1 VGLRPVRQ
9 TTWNPNA
16 GDFLVALR
24 QVRRLPE
31 KCACYPA
38 QRLWSFPKLV
48 QKMKHTYDLKIYNGR
63 IKVYVD
69 GFVMFCFNQIDF
81 KGYYAYKDDT
91 SLYGIDIYL
100 VESSGGS
107 GGSTT
112 MEIYFKTKENWLGVL
127 KLLDT
132 HL

>member
-1 VGLRPVRQ
+1 
-9 TTWNPNA
+9 
-16 GDFLVALR
+16 
-24 QVRRLPE
+24 
-31 KCACYPA
+31 
-38 QRLWSFPKLV
+38 
-48 QKMKHTYDLKIYNGR
+48 MKHTGQGHVRELKVHNGR
-63 IKVYVD
+63 VKVYVD
-69 GFVMFCFNQIDF
+69 GIVMFTFNQIDF

-112 MEIYFKTKENWLGVL
+112 MEIYFKTKETWLGIL
-127 KLLDT
+127 ELLDA

>member
-1 VGLRPVRQ
+1 
-9 TTWNPNA
+9 
-16 GDFLVALR
+16 
-24 QVRRLPE
+24 
-31 KCACYPA
+31 
-38 QRLWSFPKLV
+38 
-48 QKMKHTYDLKIYNGR
+48 MKSQNHHTYDLKIQNGR
-63 IKVYVD
+63 VKVYVN
-69 GFVMFCFNQIDF
+69 GFVMFTFNQIDF
-81 KGYYAYKDDT
+81 KGFYAYKDDT

-112 MEIYFKTKENWLGVL
+112 MEIYFKTKERWLEIL